1 MKNKIFIISG
11 PSGVGKKT
19 IIDSF
24 INDDALNLS
33 YSISMTTRQPRLGE
47 QNAKDYYF
55 VSHDDFQKAIENDE
69 MVEWAEFCSN
79 KYGTKKSEIKRIID
93 SNKSVLLEIE
103 IQGALKVF
111 KKFNRDEYVS
121 IFIAP
126 PSIKELK
133 KRLKNRST
141 ENKKICKQRIKTAKL
156 ELPIQKEYDYV
167 VINDNLQECINQI
180 VKIIKEAQSE

>member
-24 INDDALNLS
+24 INNEELNLS
-33 YSISMTTRQPRLGE
+33 YSISMTTRNPRVGE

-55 VSHDDFQKAIENDE
+55 VSHDDFNKAIENDE

-79 KYGTKKSEIKRIID
+79 KYGTRKSEIKRIID

-111 KKFNRDEYVS
+111 DKFDRNEYVS

-133 KRLKNRST
+133 KRLISRCT
-141 ENKKICKQRIKTAKL
+141 EDKKSCKLRIKTAKK
-156 ELPIQKEYDYV
+156 ELPIQKKYDYV
-167 VINDNLQECINQI
+167 VVNDNLQECIDQI
-180 VKIIKEAQSE
+180 IKIIKEAQSE